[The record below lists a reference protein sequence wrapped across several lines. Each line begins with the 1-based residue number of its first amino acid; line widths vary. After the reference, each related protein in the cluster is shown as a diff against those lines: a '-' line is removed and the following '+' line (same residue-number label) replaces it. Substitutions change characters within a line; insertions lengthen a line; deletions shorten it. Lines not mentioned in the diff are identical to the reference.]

1 MKKILSIIAV
11 ITISLTA
18 CADRQHLIEYSDLP
32 AQAQTFIKTYFN
44 LSDVSYIES
53 EREGLHTEYKVYLKN
68 ATEIEFD
75 QKCNLENIDCRISP
89 VPEGIVPE
97 VIISYLQ
104 NRHPDDFVVEYAIG
118 FRYLKVE
125 LSNGL
130 ELLFDLEGKFV
141 RVDD

>member
-75 QKCNLENIDCRISP
+75 QKGNLENIDCRISP

-97 VIISYLQ
+97 VIRSYLL
-104 NRHPDDFVVEYAIG
+104 NRHPDDFVEEYKNPYQA
-118 FRYLKVE
+118 L
-125 LSNGL
+125 
-130 ELLFDLEGKFV
+130 
-141 RVDD
+141 